1 MKLSSKAIVTTATF
15 TAFVAGLAGC
25 ASKDKPIQ
33 LSELQTPQWH
43 LVELDGK
50 ALERPKGKKAPSLH
64 VDEKM
69 TATGLAGCN
78 DYVGEAEIDVDDHEF
93 RITHMNSTMKL
104 CLKNEMALN
113 NTIISTLSEWTR
125 IDIDKNRLTL
135 QGEKHTLVFQAQN
148 P

>member
-1 MKLSSKAIVTTATF
+1 MKLSLKAIVTTITF
-15 TAFVAGLAGC
+15 TALVGLAGC

-64 VDEKM
+64 VDQKM

-78 DYVGEAEIDVDDHEF
+78 DYVGEVDIDVDSHEF
-93 RITHMNSTMKL
+93 RITHLNSTMKL
-104 CLKNEMALN
+104 CLKKEIALN
-113 NTIISTLSEWTR
+113 NTIISTLSEWSR
-125 IDIDKNRLTL
+125 IDIDKNKLTL
-135 QGEKHTLVFQAQN
+135 KGEKHTLVFEAQSK
-148 P
+148 